1 MKHIKV
7 EYEVGINALNRM
19 KSPNSI
25 YRILTHSNKK
35 YGLSKARKFFKSN
48 FNSVYFRHD
57 LIGDSIRFSFYF
69 QPQQEVTHTVIRQL
83 KVRFL
88 FVSYTRN
95 IHITLV
101 DGRDELFL
109 RYPKLF
115 HQRKI

>member
-1 MKHIKV
+1 MYIKV
-7 EYEVGINALNRM
+7 EHEVGMNALIRM

-48 FNSVYFRHD
+48 FSYVYFRHD
-57 LIGDSIRFSFYF
+57 LINDSIRFCFYF
-69 QPQQEVTHTVIRQL
+69 QPQQEVTHTLIRQL

-88 FVSYTRN
+88 FISFTRN

-101 DGRDELFL
+101 EGRDELFN